1 MYKIILLFVIFI
13 LLSVILAWVFIAF
26 VRTKKISLRDKIG
39 QMLIIGFAGKTVT
52 KDSAIVQIIRDSNI
66 GGVILFDYDVKTKQF
81 DRNIESP
88 VQVKQLNAELQQFAQ
103 QVNLT
108 HDRPALP
115 LFISVDYEGGHV
127 NRLHERYG
135 FPQTQSAAQ
144 LGKKSLDE
152 AETVA
157 EQMAMTLREHGFNLN
172 FSPVLDIDTNP
183 NNPIIGQKERSFSA
197 DPIAVSQYARV
208 FTRQFLKYG
217 VQCVYK
223 HFPGHGTSQDD
234 SHSGFVDV
242 TATWQSLELEPYRI
256 LLREKPHCGMVMTAH
271 IINCQLDESGLP
283 ATLSYKVLAKY
294 LRKELAFDGVII
306 TDDMQMKAIS
316 DNFSLEQALT
326 LAINAGVDMM
336 IFGNQLSEIPQD
348 PKQIIDII
356 ETQVN
361 AGKISK
367 KRIDKAYKRIT
378 KLKYSMTDYINS

>member
-294 LRKELAFDGVII
+294 LRKR
-306 TDDMQMKAIS
+306 IS
-316 DNFSLEQALT
+316 
-326 LAINAGVDMM
+326 I
-336 IFGNQLSEIPQD
+336 
-348 PKQIIDII
+348 
-356 ETQVN
+356 
-361 AGKISK
+361 
-367 KRIDKAYKRIT
+367 
-378 KLKYSMTDYINS
+378 